1 MPVLS
6 ESGLKEKLRSTP
18 TGAYL
23 IYGDEDYLKKV
34 YVDRIIDKT
43 VDKSFEDFNLHV
55 FDGNEAV
62 LGDVYDSAQAFPVMS
77 ETNCIVVKDM
87 PLDTLDT
94 GNVALLNELLSELP
108 ESCALV
114 FCMISRSV
122 SGEKWKKIINLFD
135 TFGSVVKLDKKEKND
150 LVRTIEKGAENRGAP
165 FAAGV
170 ASYLISCVGSD
181 LNTVINETDKLC
193 SYAKG
198 RTVTKDDVDAVCPKT
213 LEAKVFDITK
223 ALHSGR
229 FSIAQQKL
237 SNVIAQKED
246 PLMILGAFIM
256 SYTDMYR
263 VRAAVTAGKR
273 AEDVAK
279 LYNYS
284 GKVFRLTNAQRESH
298 GLSLSSIYSCIE
310 LLAEADRMMKSSSV
324 SKTLIL
330 EQTLARLAIYEGN
343 DR

>member
-1 MPVLS
+1 MEAKIIKAENFRNI
-6 ESGLKEKLRSTP
+6 ESATVEFTGGVNLLYGNNAQGKTNLLEAVFYASVGRSFRATA
-18 TGAYL
+18 TNEMISFGKKSACVS
-23 IYGDEDYLKKV
+23 GDYL
-34 YVDRIIDKT
+34 
-43 VDKSFEDFNLHV
+43 
-55 FDGNEAV
+55 
-62 LGDVYDSAQAFPVMS
+62 
-77 ETNCIVVKDM
+77 C
-87 PLDTLDT
+87 
-94 GNVALLNELLSELP
+94 
-108 ESCALV
+108 
-114 FCMISRSV
+114 
-122 SGEKWKKIINLFD
+122 
-135 TFGSVVKLDKKEKND
+135 DKKEKSD
-150 LVRTIEKGAENRGAP
+150 LVRTIEKGAEKRGTP
-165 FAAGV
+165 FGSGV

-198 RTVTKDDVDAVCPKT
+198 RTVTNDDVDALCPKT

-223 ALHSGR
+223 ALHAGR
-229 FSIAQQKL
+229 FSVAQQKL